1 MRCARAGSARVN
13 ASIPLFKVHLPA
25 GAGAALEATLASGY
39 IAHGAKVEEFERALA
54 AYIGNPRV
62 CAISEVSGALTL
74 ALFMAGV
81 RPEDEVIVSPMVCL
95 ATSMP
100 IANLFARPL
109 WCDVDPAT
117 GMLDP
122 ARIADL
128 VTPRTRVILATHWS
142 GDVADI
148 EALQAAARSRGLKL
162 IEDASEAFG
171 AEYRGEKL
179 GCHGSDFC
187 VYSFAAVRQITC
199 GEGAA
204 LFCADPGDH
213 EQARR
218 LRRYGMDQPSFRL
231 PSGDLN
237 PDSDIAVPGFNFCM
251 NNIAATLGLAQFPE
265 VEDIVARQ
273 RANGRYYD
281 SALAGVAGLTRLD
294 RRADA
299 VSGYWTYSLR
309 AERRADLMRKLHENG
324 IGCQRLHVRNDRYS
338 CFAGA
343 RRDDGALPGVDLFDR
358 ENLSIPCGWWLA
370 REERE
375 RIVGCIRGG
384 W

>member
-1 MRCARAGSARVN
+1 MN
-13 ASIPLFKVHLPA
+13 TSIPLFKVHMPA
-25 GAGAALEATLASGY
+25 GALAALEATLASGY
-39 IAHGAKVEEFERALA
+39 LAHGAQVAEFEAKLA
-54 AYIGNPRV
+54 AYTGNPRV
-62 CAISEVSGALTL
+62 CAMSEVSGALTL
-74 ALFMAGV
+74 SLFMAGV

-122 ARIADL
+122 ERIADL
-128 VTPRTRVILATHWS
+128 VTPRTRAILACHWS
-142 GDVADI
+142 GDVADL
-148 EALQAAARSRGLKL
+148 ESLQSAARAHGLAL

-171 AEYRGEKL
+171 AEYRGRKL
-179 GCHGSDFC
+179 GHHGSDFC
-187 VYSFAAVRQITC
+187 VYSFAAVRQITT

-204 LFCADPGDH
+204 LFCASPGDH
-213 EQARR
+213 EQACR
-218 LRRYGMDQPSFRL
+218 LRRYGMHQPSFRL
-231 PSGDLN
+231 ASGDLN
-237 PDSDIAVPGFNFCM
+237 PESDIALPGFNFCM

-273 RANGRYYD
+273 RANGGYYD
-281 SALAGVAGLTRLD
+281 GALAGVAGLTLLE

-309 AERRADLMRKLHENG
+309 AERRADLMRKLHQNG

-338 CFAGA
+338 CFADV
-343 RRDDGALPGVDLFDR
+343 RRDDALPGVDLFDR
-358 ENLSIPCGWWLA
+358 ENLSIPCGWWLTE
-370 REERE
+370 EERA
-375 RIVGCIRGG
+375 RVVACIRSG

>member
-1 MRCARAGSARVN
+1 M
-13 ASIPLFKVHLPA
+13 PA
-25 GAGAALEATLASGY
+25 GAGAALATTLASGY
-39 IAHGAKVEEFERALA
+39 LAQGAQVVEFERKLA
-54 AYIGNPRV
+54 DYTGNPRV
-62 CAISEVSGALTL
+62 CAMSEISGALTL

-81 RPEDEVIVSPMVCL
+81 RPADEVVVSPMVCL

-128 VTPRTRVILATHWS
+128 VTPRTRAILAYHWS

-148 EALQAAARSRGLKL
+148 GALQEAARAHGLAL

-179 GCHGSDFC
+179 GHHGSDFC
-187 VYSFAAVRQITC
+187 AYSFAAVRQITA

-204 LFCADPGDH
+204 LLCADPDDH
-213 EQARR
+213 EQARQ
-218 LRRYGMDQPSFRL
+218 LRHYGIDRASFRL
-231 PSGDLN
+231 PCGDLN
-237 PDSDIAVPGFNFCM
+237 PQSDIAVPGFNFCM
-251 NNIAATLGLAQFPE
+251 NNIAATIALAQLPH
-265 VEDIVARQ
+265 VENLVARQ
-273 RANGRYYD
+273 RANGRYFD
-281 SALAGVAGLTRLD
+281 AALAGVGGVTLLN

-309 AERRADLMRKLHENG
+309 AERRADLMRKLRQNG

-338 CFAGA
+338 CFADV
-343 RRDDGALPGVDLFDR
+343 RRDDALPGVDLFDR
-358 ENLSIPCGWWLA
+358 ENLSIPCGWWLS
-370 REERE
+370 REECE
-375 RIVGCIRGG
+375 RIVACIRSG

>member
-1 MRCARAGSARVN
+1 MSI
-13 ASIPLFKVHLPA
+13 SIPLFKVHMPA

-39 IAHGAKVEEFERALA
+39 LAHGAKVEEFERGLA
-54 AYIGNPRV
+54 AYTGNPRV
-62 CAISEVSGALTL
+62 CAMSEVSGALTL

-81 RPEDEVIVSPMVCL
+81 RPQDEVIVSPLTCL

-100 IANLFARPL
+100 IANLFARPR

-122 ARIADL
+122 ERIAEL
-128 VTPRTRVILATHWS
+128 VTPRTRAILAYHWS
-142 GDVADI
+142 GDVIDI
-148 EALQAAARSRGLKL
+148 ETLQAAARAHGLKL
-162 IEDASEAFG
+162 VEDASEAFG
-171 AEYRGEKL
+171 AEYRGRKL
-179 GCHGSDFC
+179 GHNGSDFC
-187 VYSFAAVRQITC
+187 IYSFSAVRQITA

-204 LFCADPGDH
+204 LFCASAQDH

-218 LRRYGMDQPSFRL
+218 LRRYGIDQASFRL

-237 PDSDIAVPGFNFCM
+237 PDSDIPVPGFNFCM
-251 NNIAATLGLAQFPE
+251 NNIAATVGLAQLRE

-273 RANGRYYD
+273 RANGRYFD
-281 SALAGVAGLTRLD
+281 SALAGIAGLTLLA

-309 AERRADLMRKLHENG
+309 TERRADLMRKLQQNG

-338 CFAGA
+338 CFADA
-343 RRDDGALPGVDLFDR
+343 RRDDALPGVDLFDR
-358 ENLSIPCGWWLA
+358 ENLSIPCGWWLSP
-370 REERE
+370 EERE
-375 RIVGCIRGG
+375 RIVACIRAG

>member
-1 MRCARAGSARVN
+1 MPV
-13 ASIPLFKVHLPA
+13 
-25 GAGAALEATLASGY
+25 GAGAALETTLLSGQL
-39 IAHGAKVEEFERALA
+39 AHGAQVEAFERELG
-54 AYIGNPRV
+54 AYTGNPRV
-62 CAISEVSGALTL
+62 CAMSEVSGALTL

-81 RPEDEVIVSPMVCL
+81 RPDDEVIISPMVCL

-122 ARIADL
+122 QRIAGL
-128 VTPRTRVILATHWS
+128 VTPRTRVILASHWS
-142 GDVADI
+142 GDVADLD
-148 EALQAAARSRGLKL
+148 ALQAAARTHGLKL

-171 AEYRGEKL
+171 AEHRGHTL
-179 GCHGSDFC
+179 GHHGGDFC
-187 VYSFAAVRQITC
+187 VYSFSAVRQITA

-204 LFCADPGDH
+204 LLCASSGDH

-218 LRRYGMDQPSFRL
+218 LRRYGIDKSTFRL

-237 PDSDIAVPGFNFCM
+237 PESDIALPGFNLCM
-251 NNIAATLGLAQFPE
+251 NNIAATIGLAQFPQ

-281 SALAGVAGLTRLD
+281 DALRGIAGIASLE
-294 RRADA
+294 RREDT

-309 AERRADLMRKLHENG
+309 AERRADLMRKLHQNG
-324 IGCQRLHVRNDRYS
+324 IGCQRLHLRNDRYS
-338 CFAGA
+338 CFADA
-343 RRDDGALPGVDLFDR
+343 RRDDALPGVDVFDR
-358 ENLSIPCGWWLA
+358 ENLSIPCGWWLSS
-370 REERE
+370 EERK
-375 RIVGCIRGG
+375 RIVSCIRAG